1 MLDVRC
7 SSIKGISVNGMK
19 KKYVILVG
27 DGMGDYPLDELD
39 GKTPLEAAPTPHM
52 DRLAARGVLG
62 WVQTIPPACEPG
74 SDIANLSLM
83 GYDPLVYHTG
93 RAPLEAASLGLRL
106 QGEEVAF
113 RCNLVHLE
121 RSEGNRFRMGSYSA
135 GHIASAEGRELI
147 GALNAGLRGPGLT
160 FYPGVSYRHVLVW
173 DGGDPLVKTRPPHD
187 LTGQDVTDY
196 LFDQGALAPVV
207 DLMRRSWAILEEH
220 PVNQKRGKQA
230 QLPADSIWLW
240 GQGKQPAMPSF
251 MEQYGPRGG
260 IISAV
265 DLLRGIGTLL
275 GWEILPVP
283 GITGYLDTNYQGKT
297 EKALAA
303 LQDLDLVYVHVEA
316 PDESSHEGSLENKLR
331 AIEDFDREI
340 VGPVWEGMAAFEDYS
355 LMVVT
360 DHFTP
365 ISRMTHTREP
375 VPMVVYRS
383 GDAARKPRVRGFSE
397 RTAID
402 GEVGFPKGDE
412 LMAWFLNHKEKE
424 GKR

>member
-1 MLDVRC
+1 MSLER
-7 SSIKGISVNGMK
+7 
-19 KKYVILVG
+19 KKYIILVG

-39 GKTPLEAAPTPHM
+39 GRTPLEAAQTPHM
-52 DRLAARGVLG
+52 DRLAAHGILG
-62 WVQTIPPACEPG
+62 WVQTVPPACEPG

-121 RSEGNRFRMGSYSA
+121 RSEGDRFRMGSYSA
-135 GHIASAEGRELI
+135 GHISSDEGCELI
-147 GALNAGLRGPGLT
+147 AALNAGLKGPGLT

-173 DGGDPLVKTRPPHD
+173 EGGDPTLKTRPPHD
-187 LTGQDVTDY
+187 LTGQDVTEY
-196 LFDQGALAPVV
+196 LFDQGPLAPVV
-207 DLMRRSWAILEEH
+207 DLMRRSWPVLEGH
-220 PVNQKRGKQA
+220 PVNVKRIKQGK
-230 QLPADSIWLW
+230 LPAESIWLW

-251 MEQYGPRGG
+251 MEQYGRRGG

-283 GITGYLDTNYQGKT
+283 GITGYLDTNYQGKA

-331 AIEDFDREI
+331 AIEDFDRQI
-340 VGPVWEGMAAFEDYS
+340 VGPVWEGMKAFEDYS

-375 VPMVVYRS
+375 VPMAVYRS
-383 GDAARKPRVRGFSE
+383 EEAARKPRVRVFSE
-397 RTAID
+397 RTAMD
-402 GEVGFPKGDE
+402 GEVGFPKGDA
-412 LMAWFLNHKEKE
+412 LMSWFL
-424 GKR
+424 RQ